1 MKHTILL
8 KGDRPQDLKKAGE
21 LLRAGGLVAIPTE
34 TVYGLAAN
42 ALDGAAVKAIYQAK
56 GRPSDNPLIVHIC
69 DFGQLPPLVR
79 EVPEAAKQLAQAF
92 WPGPLTIILKKS
104 DLVPTETSGGLD
116 TVAVRFP
123 AHPVAQ
129 AVIREAGVPLA
140 APSANL
146 SGRPSPTT
154 FAHVEEDLT
163 GRVDALVDGGDCA
176 VGVESTVITLAEGV
190 PKVLRPGGVTVAQLR
205 EVLGRVEV
213 DPAVLHKLEEGK
225 RAASPGMKYKHYAP
239 QAQVYLVDASPE
251 DYETYVNQQGDGTAL
266 CFDEDAPHLTVPF
279 VSYGSRYDGAKQ
291 AHLLFSALHYLD
303 QVGAKKAYARMP
315 AKRGVGLAVYNRLIR
330 AAAFRVLRP
339 RPCLTVGLV
348 GPSGAGKS
356 TVGKLLAQGGCAVI
370 DCDAL
375 TRDPA
380 VYDGSCLKEL
390 QAAFGP
396 EVVREGVLDR
406 KLLAQRAFAAP
417 GGKERLQAITFP
429 RILARVQELRA
440 QAESQGCLAVVLDA
454 PTLFEAG
461 LDRSCARIL
470 AVTAPEELR
479 LARIV
484 KRDHITEEQA
494 RLRFSA
500 QKPGEFYA
508 ARGDYLVDTGGSTP
522 LEEAVAPILAEL
534 TAPPEENSL

>member
-1 MKHTILL
+1 MLAYETHDLYVYLL
-8 KGDRPQDLKKAGE
+8 DRPQDLKKAGE

-69 DFGQLPPLVR
+69 DFGQLSPLVR

-104 DLVPTETSGGLD
+104 DLVPAETSGGLD

-266 CFDEDAPHLTVPF
+266 CFDEDAPHLIVPF
-279 VSYGSRYDGAKQ
+279 VSYGGRYDGAKQ

-356 TVGKLLAQGGCAVI
+356 TVAKLLAQGGCAVI

-375 TRDPA
+375 TGTPPSTMRAALKSCRPPSARRWCGKASWTGSSWPSGPSPA
-380 VYDGSCLKEL
+380 PAGKSGSRPSPSP
-390 QAAFGP
+390 AFW
-396 EVVREGVLDR
+396 
-406 KLLAQRAFAAP
+406 P
-417 GGKERLQAITFP
+417 G
-429 RILARVQELRA
+429 
-440 QAESQGCLAVVLDA
+440 C
-454 PTLFEAG
+454 
-461 LDRSCARIL
+461 RSCGPRRNPRAAWRWCWTPPPSSRRGW
-470 AVTAPEELR
+470 TAPAPASWPSQLR
-479 LARIV
+479 RSCGWPA
-484 KRDHITEEQA
+484 
-494 RLRFSA
+494 S
-500 QKPGEFYA
+500 
-508 ARGDYLVDTGGSTP
+508 
-522 LEEAVAPILAEL
+522 
-534 TAPPEENSL
+534 

>member
-1 MKHTILL
+1 METLLLSDHCPDDIQRAGDIL
-8 KGDRPQDLKKAGE
+8 R
-21 LLRAGGLVAIPTE
+21 RGGLVAIPTE

-42 ALDGAAVKAIYQAK
+42 ALDGEAVKKIYKAK
-56 GRPSDNPLIVHIC
+56 GRPSDNPLIVHISR
-69 DFGQLPPLVR
+69 FSQLAPLVR
-79 EVPEAAKQLAQAF
+79 EVPESAQKLAAAF
-92 WPGPLTIILKKS
+92 WPGPLTIILPKS
-104 DLVPTETSGGLD
+104 DVIPQQTSGGLD
-116 TVAVRFP
+116 TVAVRCP
-123 AHPVAQ
+123 SHPTAR
-129 AVIREAGVPLA
+129 AVIDAAGVPLA

-146 SGRPSPTT
+146 SGKPSPTT
-154 FAHVEEDLT
+154 FLHVREDLT
-163 GRVDALVDGGDCA
+163 GRVDALLDGGDCD
-176 VGVESTVITLAEGV
+176 VGVESTVLTLATPV
-190 PKVLRPGGVTVAQLR
+190 PRLLRPGGVTLSQLR
-205 EVLGRVEV
+205 QVLGQVEV
-213 DPAVLHKLEEGK
+213 DPAVLHQMEAGQK
-225 RAASPGMKYKHYAP
+225 AASPGMKYKHYSPA
-239 QAQVYLVDASPE
+239 ADVVIVDASPE
-251 DYETYVNQQGDGTAL
+251 DYVEYVNQKGDGWAL
-266 CFDEDAPHLTVPF
+266 CFEEDVPLLQ
-279 VSYGSRYDGAKQ
+279 VPTMAYGTRYDSASQ
-291 AHLLFSALHYLD
+291 AHRLFEALHQLD
-303 QVGAKKAYARMP
+303 EAGAARAYARIP
-315 AKRGVGLAVYNRLIR
+315 RKRGVGLAVYNRLIR

-356 TVGKLLAQGGCAVI
+356 TVAKLLAQGGCAVI

-380 VYDGSCLKEL
+380 VYDESCLKEL

-396 EVVREGVLDR
+396 EVVRDGVLDR
-406 KLLAQRAFAAP
+406 KLLAQRAFAGP

-440 QAESQGCLAVVLDA
+440 QAESQGCPAVVLDA

-470 AVTAPEELR
+470 AVSAPEELR

-484 KRDHITEEQA
+484 KRDHITEDQA

>member
-69 DFGQLPPLVR
+69 DFGQLSPLVR

-104 DLVPTETSGGLD
+104 DLVPAGTSGGLD

-239 QAQVYLVDASPE
+239 QAQVYLVDASSE

-266 CFDEDAPHLTVPF
+266 CFDEDAPYLTVPF
-279 VSYGSRYDGAKQ
+279 VSYGGRYDGAKQ

-356 TVGKLLAQGGCAVI
+356 TVAKLLAQGGCAVI

-380 VYDGSCLKEL
+380 VYDESCLKEL

-396 EVVREGVLDR
+396 EVVRDGVLDR

-440 QAESQGCLAVVLDA
+440 QAESQGCPAVVLDA